1 MQQRED
7 KMTIW
12 KSPVT
17 LEEVEKWNENTIH
30 ESLGIRFLSIGED
43 YLEASMPVDHRTK
56 QAMGLLHGGASVVL
70 AESLGSI
77 ASALVVG
84 PLEKTCVGIEINAS
98 HLGGADSGTVIGRV
112 TPIRL
117 GKALHVWNIEIRK
130 GGTTV
135 EKPRMICQSRLT
147 VMIRDLESTSPK

>member
-1 MQQRED
+1 
-7 KMTIW
+7 MTI
-12 KSPVT
+12 
-17 LEEVEKWNENTIH
+17 EELEKWNANTIH
-30 ESLGIRFLSIGED
+30 ESLGIRFLSVGD
-43 YLEASMPVDHRTK
+43 DFLEASMPVDHRTK

-77 ASALVVG
+77 ASFLVVG
-84 PLEKTCVGIEINAS
+84 PLKTCVGIEINAS

-130 GGTTV
+130 GGTTA
-135 EKPRMICQSRLT
+135 EQPQMICQSRLT
-147 VMIRDLESTSPK
+147 VMIRDLKSTSPK